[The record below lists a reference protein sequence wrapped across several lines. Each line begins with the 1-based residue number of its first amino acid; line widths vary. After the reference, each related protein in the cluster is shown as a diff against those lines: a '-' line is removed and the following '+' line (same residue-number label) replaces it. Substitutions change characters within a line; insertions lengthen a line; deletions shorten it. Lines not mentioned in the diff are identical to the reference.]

1 MRVVLPTLFIAAF
14 LTNGCAATKATIQ
27 LHTANKS
34 VTTAEKKGA
43 PEHATYEY
51 TMAARYL
58 EKAKEEAGYSDFKV
72 SVELARGA
80 SEWADQAIIV
90 MEKEGRGLDP
100 DSLPGETHKTSEE
113 DAVKSRVP
121 AAEEDLSGVED
132 DFKDTPDE
140 VQKEPVSP
148 PNAPTP
154 DAEAPPSEP
163 ENAGTEADAENAGTE
178 DPATPE
184 IVAPEEVPAKPEQA
198 PVEKKEEE
206 KEKEE
211 PSELDLLMPNMLPG
225 DEE

>member
-14 LTNGCAATKATIQ
+14 LANGCAATRATIQ

-58 EKAKEEAGYSDFKV
+58 EKAKEEAGYSDFKA

-100 DSLPGETHKTSEE
+100 DSLPGETHKTSEV
-113 DAVKSRVP
+113 DAANLQEP
-121 AAEEDLSGVED
+121 TAEQDLSGVED
-132 DFKDTPDE
+132 DFIDTPDE
-140 VQKEPVSP
+140 APKDPAP
-148 PNAPTP
+148 P
-154 DAEAPPSEP
+154 AEAPAPDVEASPSAP
-163 ENAGTEADAENAGTE
+163 SDTENAGTE

-184 IVAPEEVPAKPEQA
+184 VAAPEEVLAKPEQA
-198 PVEKKEEE
+198 PAEKKEEE

-211 PSELDLLMPNMLPG
+211 PSELDLLMPNMLPEG
-225 DEE
+225 EE